1 MKGANMT
8 KRRAAYYSWNAT
20 EQARL
25 LDATHDEIVLY
36 LTILK
41 PLADFRTGIVG
52 TFAPKQ
58 PLSFTRLG
66 ALLSRPKTQG
76 RAAVAYD
83 GTQAKRVLEQLAARG
98 LVCEI
103 VQVGGVRGALILRL
117 PLSPIGATDSKG
129 KLSGEPPGQS
139 AENPTTAGGFGE
151 PHPPSTV
158 LTNTDLTHQ
167 SQRDNSID
175 QPPPIPEV
183 ESGAEPAPVI
193 DVSDDEFMPFDETP
207 PRLPRRQAL
216 SL

>member
-1 MKGANMT
+1 MI
-8 KRRAAYYSWNAT
+8 KRRAAYFSWNAT

-52 TFAPKQ
+52 TFAPKN
-58 PLSFTRLG
+58 PLSFARLG
-66 ALLSRPKTQG
+66 ALLSRPATRG

-83 GTQAKRVLEQLAARG
+83 GTQAKRVLEQLETRG

-103 VQVGGVRGALILRL
+103 ALVGKEALVGKALILRL

-139 AENPTTAGGFGE
+139 AGNPTTAGGFGE

-158 LTNTDLTHQ
+158 LTNTDLTEQ
-167 SQRDNSID
+167 SQRDKHSIE
-175 QPPPIPEV
+175 QPPKPEV
-183 ESGAEPAPVI
+183 ESDAEPAAETE
-193 DVSDDEFMPFDETP
+193 VSDEDFMPFDETP
-207 PRLPRRQAL
+207 PRLPRRQVL

>member
-1 MKGANMT
+1 MT
-8 KRRAAYYSWNAT
+8 KRRAAYFSWNAT

-25 LDATHDEIVLY
+25 QDATHDEIVLY

-58 PLSFTRLG
+58 PLSFSRLG
-66 ALLSRPKTQG
+66 ALLSRPQSQG

-83 GTQAKRVLEQLAARG
+83 GTQAKRVLEQLEARG

-103 VQVGGVRGALILRL
+103 ALVGRALILRL
-117 PLSPIGATDSKG
+117 PLSPIGATESTG

-139 AENPTTAGGFGE
+139 SGDPTTAGGFGE

-175 QPPPIPEV
+175 QPPPIPAV
-183 ESGAEPAPVI
+183 ESGAEPVAEI
-193 DVSDDEFMPFDETP
+193 DVSDADFMPFDETP
-207 PRLPRRQAL
+207 PRMPRRQVLAL
-216 SL
+216 